1 MNYRQQSFKKRF
13 SLLFVSMMAV
23 TLLLSACGNNSVTTT
38 NTKEPQQNTTAD
50 NSTKNSET
58 IVPVEKTVTDGMGHK
73 VVIPANPQ
81 RIIGSYLEDHLVTLG
96 ITPVAQWSVANGIQD
111 YLATGLKDVPT
122 ISYDLPPESVASFT
136 PDLIIIGAE
145 SQVQNGLYEQYSKI
159 APTYVLDSEVLADW
173 RTSLTTLAEILNK
186 TEVAE
191 KALQDY
197 DQKVADTKAKLTEAI
212 EQQSAA
218 ILWLT
223 GKQFFLVDETVS
235 SGSVLYGD
243 LGMTPPNLVTE
254 IPQDARASWN
264 PISLEKLAQLD
275 ADHIFLVNSDKG
287 QADDTTQGTI
297 WANLPAVKAGHVYE
311 MESTSSWLYSGYIAG
326 EQVMDD
332 VLKSLTK

>member
-1 MNYRQQSFKKRF
+1 MYFSKKLVERKF
-13 SLLFVSMMAV
+13 GLLFVSIMMVA
-23 TLLLSACGNNSVTTT
+23 LLLSACGNTNATTN
-38 NTKEPQQNTTAD
+38 NTKEAEKTTTVD
-50 NSTKNSET
+50 NSTKNNEVT
-58 IVPVEKTVTDGMGHK
+58 TAVEKTVTDGMGHT

-111 YLATGLKDVPT
+111 YLVTELKDVPT

-136 PDLIIIGAE
+136 PDLIIIGAD
-145 SQVQNGLYEQYSKI
+145 SQVQNGLYEQYAKI
-159 APTYVLDSEVLADW
+159 APTYVVGSEVNADW
-173 RTSLTTLAEILNK
+173 RKSLTTIADILNK

-197 DQKVADTKAKLTEAI
+197 DQKVADTKVKLTEAI

-223 GKQFFLVDETVS
+223 GKQFYLVDETLS
-235 SGSVLYGD
+235 SGAVLYSD

-254 IPQDARASWN
+254 IPQDAKATWN
-264 PISLEKLAQLD
+264 PISLEKLAKLD

-287 QADDTTQGTI
+287 QADDTTKSTI
-297 WANLPAVKAGHVYE
+297 WTNLPAVKAGHVYE

-326 EQVMDD
+326 EKVMDD
-332 VLKSLTK
+332 VLKSLSK

>member
-1 MNYRQQSFKKRF
+1 MYYSIKLVARKFG
-13 SLLFVSMMAV
+13 LLFVSIMMVA
-23 TLLLSACGNNSVTTT
+23 LLLSACGNTNKTIN
-38 NTKEPQQNTTAD
+38 NTKEAEKTTTVD
-50 NSTKNSET
+50 NSAKNNEVT
-58 IVPVEKTVTDGMGHK
+58 TVVEKTVTDGMGHT

-145 SQVQNGLYEQYSKI
+145 SQVQNGLYDQYAKI
-159 APTYVLDSEVLADW
+159 APTYVIGSEINADW
-173 RTSLTTLAEILNK
+173 RKSLTTIADILNK

-197 DQKVADTKAKLTEAI
+197 DQKVADTKAHLTESI

-223 GKQFFLVDETVS
+223 GKQFFLVDETLS
-235 SGSVLYGD
+235 SGAVLYGD

-254 IPQDARASWN
+254 IPQDAKASWN
-264 PISLEKLAQLD
+264 PISLEKLAKLD
-275 ADHIFLVNSDKG
+275 ADHIFLLNSDKG
-287 QADDTTQGTI
+287 QADDTTKGTI
-297 WANLPAVKAGHVYE
+297 WTNLPAVQAGHVYE
-311 MESTSSWLYSGYIAG
+311 LESTSSWQYTGYIAG
-326 EQVMDD
+326 KQVMDD
-332 VLKSLTK
+332 VLKNLLK